1 MEAYVENL
9 LAPISVDDP
18 AGPDLADAAE
28 MMRIEE
34 MSRGVPEDPFKG
46 TPAEPPDWRKLRKE
60 CETFLGKSKHL
71 KVAVIL
77 TCTLLKLKGLAG
89 FRDGLQILLGLTRDY
104 WDAVHPRLDPTDS
117 NDPTQRLNIIG
128 TIKLPRGLP
137 TDWMVVMNHL
147 YQVPLAGGSGRE
159 ITLAVVDDAR
169 RQGGETGPDS
179 MSQSTVETVIRSTP
193 VNELQANLALLMDLK
208 TQVEGLDQILTEKV
222 GTQFAESFG
231 ELSNTLA
238 RMCDVIEPFSQGT
251 VEAVG
256 AGEESVD
263 PASGSSRGD
272 AGGSPVDGAG
282 FGGPVRSRDDIV
294 RQLELM
300 CAFLEKTEPSS
311 PVPIILR
318 RAQKMIGMNFLQ
330 VMSELSLANTDTL
343 KPAMGSGLP
352 PEETPS

>member
-18 AGPDLADAAE
+18 SGPDLVDAAD

-34 MSRGVPEDPFKG
+34 LAKGVPEDPFKG

-77 TCTLLKLKGLAG
+77 SCALLKMRGLSG
-89 FRDGLQILLGLTRDY
+89 FKDGLQVLLGLTRDY
-104 WDAVHPRLDPTDS
+104 WDAVHPRLDPTDA

-137 TDWMVVMNHL
+137 TDWMLVMNHL
-147 YQVPLAGGSGRE
+147 YEVPLAGGSGRV
-159 ITLAVVDDAR
+159 ITLAVVDEAR
-169 RQGGETGPDS
+169 RQGGTSGPES
-179 MSQSTVETVIRSTP
+179 MSQSTVETVIRATP
-193 VNELQANLALLMDLK
+193 AVELQATLAVVKELK
-208 TQVEGLDQILTEKV
+208 VLVELLDQTLTEKV

-231 ELSNTLA
+231 ELTSTLA
-238 RMCDVIEPFSQGT
+238 RMIDVIEPFSQGAAET
-251 VEAVG
+251 DAEGGQSADDVAQSAKGESGG
-256 AGEESVD
+256 A
-263 PASGSSRGD
+263 SSD
-272 AGGSPVDGAG
+272 GGGG
-282 FGGPVRSRDDIV
+282 GGPLRSRDDIV

-311 PVPIILR
+311 PVPLILR

-330 VMSELSLANTDTL
+330 VMNELSLATSDSL

-352 PEETPS
+352 AEETPS